1 MNNILCVKFDNSK
14 EWKKDWHF
22 TNGKIY
28 NLFQR
33 EIKKFTNGKSD
44 CYYTMC
50 DNNNRYLLVIKN
62 GEIRTVSKTINGAF
76 VDDESIF
83 IDATPILREE
93 KLNKLGI

>member
-14 EWKKDWHF
+14 EWKKDWCF

-33 EIKKFTNGKSD
+33 KQRKPGGVNI

-50 DNNNRYLLVIKN
+50 DNNNTYLLLIEDGN
-62 GEIRTVSKTINGAF
+62 IRTAPKTTNGVW

-83 IDATPILREE
+83 LDATRILREE
-93 KLNKLGI
+93 KLNQLGI